1 MTRRGLNE
9 TVPVKRSLGK
19 VEDMKAMVWRSK
31 RVILEYELT
40 NRYYDDGN
48 DGPSDLEV
56 YNGNGM
62 KAQLELSALA
72 TPDDN

>member
-1 MTRRGLNE
+1 
-9 TVPVKRSLGK
+9 
-19 VEDMKAMVWRSK
+19 MKAMVWRSK

-48 DGPSDLEV
+48 DGPSDLDV